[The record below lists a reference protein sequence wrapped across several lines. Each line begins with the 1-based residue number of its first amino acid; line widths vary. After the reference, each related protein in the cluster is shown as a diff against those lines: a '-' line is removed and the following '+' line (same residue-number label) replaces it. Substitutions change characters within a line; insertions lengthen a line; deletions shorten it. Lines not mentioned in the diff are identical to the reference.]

1 MDEAVKKVFESFEKV
16 EEAYGRFRDVWED
29 AFNLLRHLD
38 DEVVRWIM
46 DSIYERPII
55 HDDKIRVEHCTYL
68 GDKAIE
74 ISTGSASY
82 VLTCKGEV
90 VKGITDPQGRLELK
104 KIEGLPREVREALA
118 RAREALASEAERLD
132 AIRAGVEE
140 LTKKLEEVLTALKGV
155 KATINLIS

>member
-1 MDEAVKKVFESFEKV
+1 MDEAVKKVFEAIEKV
-16 EEAYGRFRDVWED
+16 EEAHGKFCDVWKEAID
-29 AFNLLRHLD
+29 LLRWLD
-38 DEVVRWIM
+38 DKVARWVW

-55 HDDKIRVEHCTYL
+55 HDGRIRVEHCTYF

-74 ISTGSASY
+74 VSTGSASY

-90 VKGITDPQGRLELK
+90 LKEVVGPQGRLNLK

-132 AIRAGVEE
+132 TIRAGVEE
-140 LTKKLEEVLTALKGV
+140 LTKKFEEVLAALKGF
-155 KATINLIS
+155 KAIINLIT